1 MIPVSLPPRPAV
13 AAYTDFREYL
23 RDMVVFLK
31 ATRRSFS
38 YRAFSRAAGFSSPNF
53 LKRVADGE
61 RNMSPESIPR
71 FVRGLGLS
79 DEEAPIF
86 EDLVRLGQARTDDE
100 RNRAWRRLRKAGG
113 AVSRL
118 AADQYDLFSQW
129 FVPVLHELVTSTPA
143 PSDPERLA
151 RTLYPRIRTTEAR
164 KGLALL
170 ERLGM
175 IERDAE
181 GGYTPRS
188 PHWSTGPTVRSL
200 SLRNFHRAMLG
211 LAAKA
216 LDAVPQSRRNITSL
230 TVALDR
236 EGYEQACELIAE
248 MRKGVLGASSE
259 AAQRRGERHIY
270 QFVFS
275 GFPVTRG
282 IDDEP

>member
-1 MIPVSLPPRPAV
+1 MTVSPPPRPNV
-13 AAYTDFREYL
+13 AAYTDFRAYL

-31 ATRRSFS
+31 ATRRGFS

-61 RNMSPESIPR
+61 RNMSPDSIPR
-71 FVRGLGLS
+71 FARGLGLQP
-79 DEEAPIF
+79 EEVPVF

-100 RNRAWRRLRKAGG
+100 RNRAWRRLRRAGG
-113 AVSRL
+113 AVSKL
-118 AADQYDLFSQW
+118 ASDQYDLFSQW
-129 FVPVLHELVTSTPA
+129 FVPVLHELVTSTTA
-143 PSDPERLA
+143 PTDPERIA
-151 RTLYPRIRTTEAR
+151 RLFFPRIRTTEAR

-175 IERDAE
+175 IEADDE
-181 GGYTPRS
+181 GEYVPKS

-216 LDAVPQSRRNITSL
+216 LDSVPQRSRNITSL
-230 TVALDR
+230 TVALD
-236 EGYEQACELIAE
+236 EAGYQQACELIAE

-259 AAQRRGERHIY
+259 AAQRSGERNIY
-270 QFVFS
+270 QFVFA

-282 IDDEP
+282 IQDES

>member
-1 MIPVSLPPRPAV
+1 MPAPPRPDV
-13 AAYTDFREYL
+13 ASYTDFRLFL

-31 ATRRSFS
+31 ATRRGFS

-61 RNMSPESIPR
+61 RNMSPESVPR
-71 FVRGLGLS
+71 FVKGLGLS
-79 DEEAPIF
+79 DDEAPVF
-86 EDLVRLGQARTDDE
+86 TDLVRLGQARTDDE
-100 RNRAWRRLRKAGG
+100 RNRAWQRLRQAGG
-113 AVSRL
+113 AVGRL

-129 FVPVLHELVTSTPA
+129 FVPVLHELVTSTQA
-143 PSDPERLA
+143 PTDPEKLA
-151 RTLYPRIRTTEAR
+151 RSLYPRIRTTEAR
-164 KGLALL
+164 KGLELL
-170 ERLGM
+170 ERLGL
-175 IERDAE
+175 IRRDE
-181 GGYTPRS
+181 QGDGYVPCS

-230 TVALDR
+230 TVALDHA
-236 EGYEQACELIAE
+236 GYEQACELIAQ
-248 MRKGVLGASSE
+248 MRQGVLGASSE
-259 AAQRRGERHIY
+259 AAQRPGERHIY

-282 IDDEP
+282 IDDQS